1 MENDGGWSL
10 FGAFV
15 CLAFGAVVVS
25 DGVGPEWYDYVSVA
39 IAYGGASLWIARY
52 VVDRRR
58 AATAAER
65 AEAEIDARPGGDE
78 V

>member
-10 FGAFV
+10 LGAGL
-15 CLAFGAVVVS
+15 CLSFGAVVVS

-39 IAYGGASLWIARY
+39 IAYGGAAFCIALY

-58 AATAAER
+58 ASTAAE
-65 AEAEIDARPGGDE
+65 ADVDAQPGGDE